1 MSMWPTT
8 SLVEKPLF
16 QPLRANASVD
26 ERVRRSYARAR
37 AIAQAYNL
45 TVDDIST
52 TSEKFWGIH
61 TDPIITLDGAAGTLI
76 TIQIN
81 LFVGTLAKY
90 SNSRPELDGILQDAL
105 QFKISGQFCL
115 TEIGHGLD
123 AMNIETTATMLP
135 DGSFELNTPNDEA
148 AKFMPPT
155 SPIGVR
161 CMAVVFART
170 IIHGEDRG
178 IKSFLVDLNDGRQ
191 MCAGVVSKMLPARGG
206 TEPVNH
212 SITYFR
218 RVRLPARALLGSPA
232 KPEDFRLDFFQRLFR
247 VAVGTLAIGAMGLP
261 ALQVASCITAQ
272 YSLRR
277 KVFDK
282 DGRKQPIMI
291 FRTQHSPI
299 AIAVAQAYVMKAFHQ
314 VATAIFSST
323 TDMKICHGIG
333 TILKVVMINHAQRS
347 LLELAERCGAQGVFE
362 INQLSSMH
370 KALQGVSIAEGDS
383 LVLSIRLAT
392 EILLGRYSMIPPD
405 SDSLLARHE
414 TGLFAN
420 FKERLSHM
428 PGHRSTEFSRFVL
441 PQAVR
446 LVDSIGQRIAY
457 DAAVNLG
464 VEQCL
469 LDLYVASCVKTDSA
483 WYVQHAGLTQE
494 AQMDMESDAI
504 DAVLPRMPKLIADMG
519 VHAYAVAPITSQ
531 GRWDRFVDS
540 LETFERVSE
549 DVLKTFE
556 HVRENMTMSRL

>member
-1 MSMWPTT
+1 MMFQQLRKSSGEYIRTR
-8 SLVEKPLF
+8 SLPWTVQLVPSL
-16 QPLRANASVD
+16 PY
-26 ERVRRSYARAR
+26 RSTCLLAPSPNIPARA
-37 AIAQAYNL
+37 QNL
-45 TVDDIST
+45 TQFCKT
-52 TSEKFWGIH
+52 H
-61 TDPIITLDGAAGTLI
+61 
-76 TIQIN
+76 
-81 LFVGTLAKY
+81 Y
-90 SNSRPELDGILQDAL
+90 SSKSGN
-105 QFKISGQFCL
+105 GQFCL

-191 MCAGVVSKMLPARGG
+191 MCAGVVSKMLPPRGG

-212 SITYFR
+212 SLTYFR

-232 KPEDFRLDFFQRLFR
+232 KPEDLRLDFFQRLFR

-323 TDMKICHGIG
+323 TEMKICHGIG

-383 LVLSIRLAT
+383 LVLSIRPFIFSL
-392 EILLGRYSMIPPD
+392 ILLGRYSMIPPD
-405 SDSLLARHE
+405 NDGLLARHE
-414 TGLFAN
+414 TGLFAS

-469 LDLYVASCVKTDSA
+469 LDLYVASCVKADSA

-494 AQMDMESDAI
+494 AQMDMESNAI

-519 VHAYAVAPITSQ
+519 VQAYAVAPITSQ
-531 GRWDRFVDS
+531 GRWDRFVGS
-540 LETFERVSE
+540 LETFEKVPE

-556 HVRENMTMSRL
+556 QVRERVMSRL